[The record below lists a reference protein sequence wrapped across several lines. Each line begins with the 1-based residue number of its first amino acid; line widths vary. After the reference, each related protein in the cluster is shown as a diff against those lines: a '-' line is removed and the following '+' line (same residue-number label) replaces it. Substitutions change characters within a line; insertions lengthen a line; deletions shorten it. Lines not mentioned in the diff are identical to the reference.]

1 MFFFFFFFLIP
12 RRLSLLLLLL
22 YAFSLSLSL
31 SQRMRTAKVISKR
44 APIPRLPPSFLSH
57 PCLLVSW
64 PAFPAFPMGQSELR
78 NYLSSGIKKNVS
90 LIHRFPPHA
99 TREPS
104 LSLSFSHPSPD
115 DRRYTVGT
123 LGRFSSWQG
132 SGRLKMCL
140 KSEFPNV
147 SLFVD
152 DSWIFLLAW
161 SGLCLSCMSCLV
173 SCHSQR
179 EARSIIIMSVVS

>member
-1 MFFFFFFFLIP
+1 
-12 RRLSLLLLLL
+12 
-22 YAFSLSLSL
+22 
-31 SQRMRTAKVISKR
+31 
-44 APIPRLPPSFLSH
+44 
-57 PCLLVSW
+57 
-64 PAFPAFPMGQSELR
+64 MGQSELR

-99 TREPS
+99 TREPF

-115 DRRYTVGT
+115 DRRYTVGS

-132 SGRLKMCL
+132 SGRVKMCV

-152 DSWIFLLAW
+152 DFLFFLFLAW
-161 SGLCLSCMSCLV
+161 GGLCLSCVSCLV

-179 EARSIIIMSVVS
+179 EARSISIMSVVS

>member
-12 RRLSLLLLLL
+12 RCLSLLLLRLL
-22 YAFSLSLSL
+22 YALSLSLSL
-31 SQRMRTAKVISKR
+31 RTRTAKVISKR
-44 APIPRLPPSFLSH
+44 APSPGSPPSFLSH

-64 PAFPAFPMGQSELR
+64 PAFPAFPMGQSELG

-90 LIHRFPPHA
+90 FIGFPRTP
-99 TREPS
+99 REP
-104 LSLSFSHPSPD
+104 SLSFSHPSPD

-132 SGRLKMCL
+132 SGRVKMCL

-147 SLFVD
+147 SLLVD
-152 DSWIFLLAW
+152 DFWIFLLAW
-161 SGLCLSCMSCLV
+161 GGLCLSCVSCLV
-173 SCHSQR
+173 SCLSQR